1 MSFLSIDEVVIHVVD
16 IEASAKFYI
25 GAFDLHMLA
34 NEVDSVLLGV
44 LNSPTGKIRL
54 REVRARE
61 GVAPQVWDLGS
72 RLLGMYSRDL
82 ASTLKRIEEAGGKP
96 RPLVSYPYGGGEMRE
111 AIALG
116 SDHVWWTLPE
126 VGIEG
131 PRQPSPALEQRSTR
145 QHGELHTVV
154 LVVEDVD
161 QAINFFRDA
170 GGMTLLFDGVMQG
183 EIFEEMIGFPAGASL
198 RIAFLAGPDK
208 APARIEFM
216 SFEGVERTENL
227 KENIGIRRIVM
238 NTTDL
243 VATLSKFVELE
254 CRIISE
260 NVIEGPAGIEV
271 ELREVKP

>member
-1 MSFLSIDEVVIHVVD
+1 MTFLSIDEVVIHVVD

-25 GAFDLHMLA
+25 GAFDLQMLV
-34 NEVDSVLLGV
+34 NDGDSILLGV
-44 LNSPTGKIRL
+44 LNSPSGKIRL

-61 GVAPQVWDLGS
+61 GAAPQVWDLGP
-72 RLLGMYSRDL
+72 RLLGLYSRDL
-82 ASTLKRIEEAGGKP
+82 TSTLKRIEDAGGKP

-126 VGIEG
+126 VGADG
-131 PRQPSPALEQRSTR
+131 PRQPSLALDQNPAR

-183 EIFEEMIGFPAGASL
+183 EVFEEMIGFPSGASL

-208 APARIEFM
+208 APARIEIM
-216 SFEGVERTENL
+216 SFEGVERSENL
-227 KENIGIRRIVM
+227 KENVGIRRIVM
-238 NTTDL
+238 NTSDL
-243 VATLSKFVELE
+243 EATLAKFIELE

-260 NVIEGPAGIEV
+260 NVIDGPVGIEV
-271 ELREVKP
+271 ELREVKQ

>member
-1 MSFLSIDEVVIHVVD
+1 MTFLSIDEVVIHVVD

-25 GAFDLHMLA
+25 GAFDLQMLV
-34 NEVDSVLLGV
+34 NDGDSVLLGV
-44 LNSPTGKIRL
+44 LNSPSGKIRL

-61 GVAPQVWDLGS
+61 GVAPQVWDLGP
-72 RLLGMYSRDL
+72 RLLGLYSRDL
-82 ASTLKRIEEAGGKP
+82 TSTLKRIEEAGGKP

-126 VGIEG
+126 VGGDG
-131 PRQPSPALEQRSTR
+131 PRQPSPALEQSSAR

-161 QAINFFRDA
+161 QAINFFRDI
-170 GGMTLLFDGVMQG
+170 GGMTMLFDGVMQG
-183 EIFEEMIGFPAGASL
+183 EVFEEMIGFPSGASL
-198 RIAFLAGPDK
+198 RIAFLVGPDR

-216 SFEGVERTENL
+216 SFEGVERSESRKT
-227 KENIGIRRIVM
+227 NIGIRRIVM
-238 NTTDL
+238 NTSHL
-243 VATLSKFVELE
+243 AETLGKFIELE
-254 CRIISE
+254 YRIISE

-271 ELREVKP
+271 ELREVK

>member
-1 MSFLSIDEVVIHVVD
+1 MSFLSIDEVVVHVVD

-34 NEVDSVLLGV
+34 NESDSILLGV
-44 LNSPTGKIRL
+44 LNSPSGKIRL

-61 GVAPQVWDLGS
+61 GIAPQVWDLGP

-82 ASTLKRIEEAGGKP
+82 TSTLKRIEEAGGKP

-126 VGIEG
+126 VGSDG
-131 PRQPSPALEQRSTR
+131 PRQPAPALEQNSTR

-154 LVVEDVD
+154 VVVEDVD
-161 QAINFFRDA
+161 QAIAFFRDA

-183 EIFEEMIGFPAGASL
+183 EVFEEMIGFPSGASL

-208 APARIEFM
+208 APARVEIM
-216 SFEGVERTENL
+216 SFDGVDRSENI

-238 NTTDL
+238 NTSNL
-243 VATLSKFVELE
+243 AETLAKFVELE

-271 ELREVKP
+271 ELRESG

>member
-1 MSFLSIDEVVIHVVD
+1 MTFLSIDEVVIHVVD

-25 GAFDLHMLA
+25 GAFDLQMLV
-34 NEVDSVLLGV
+34 NDGDSILLGV
-44 LNSPTGKIRL
+44 LNSPSGKIRL

-61 GVAPQVWDLGS
+61 GVAPQVWDLGP
-72 RLLGMYSRDL
+72 RLLGLYSRDL
-82 ASTLKRIEEAGGKP
+82 TSTLKRIEEAGGKP

-126 VGIEG
+126 VGADG
-131 PRQPSPALEQRSTR
+131 PRQPSPALEQNPAR

-170 GGMTLLFDGVMQG
+170 GGMTLLFDGVMQD
-183 EIFEEMIGFPAGASL
+183 EVFEEMIGFPSGASL

-208 APARIEFM
+208 APARIEIM
-216 SFEGVERTENL
+216 SFEGVERSENL
-227 KENIGIRRIVM
+227 KENVGIRRIVM
-238 NTTDL
+238 NTSDL
-243 VATLSKFVELE
+243 EATLAKLIELE
-254 CRIISE
+254 CRIISDH
-260 NVIEGPAGIEV
+260 VIDGPAGIEV
-271 ELREVKP
+271 ELREVKQ

>member
-1 MSFLSIDEVVIHVVD
+1 MTFLSIDEVVIHVVD

-25 GAFDLHMLA
+25 GAFDLQMLV
-34 NEVDSVLLGV
+34 NDGDSILLGV
-44 LNSPTGKIRL
+44 LNSPSGKIRL

-61 GVAPQVWDLGS
+61 GVAPQVWDLGP
-72 RLLGMYSRDL
+72 RLLGLYSRDL
-82 ASTLKRIEEAGGKP
+82 TSTLKRIEDAGGKP

-126 VGIEG
+126 VGADG
-131 PRQPSPALEQRSTR
+131 PRQPSLALDQNPAR

-183 EIFEEMIGFPAGASL
+183 EVFEEMIGFPSGASL

-216 SFEGVERTENL
+216 SFEGVERSENL
-227 KENIGIRRIVM
+227 KENVGIRRIVM
-238 NTTDL
+238 NTSDL
-243 VATLSKFVELE
+243 EATLAKFTELE

-260 NVIEGPAGIEV
+260 NVIDGPAGIEV
-271 ELREVKP
+271 ELREVKQ

>member
-1 MSFLSIDEVVIHVVD
+1 MTFLSIDEVVIHVVD

-25 GAFDLHMLA
+25 GAFDLQMLV
-34 NEVDSVLLGV
+34 NDGDSILLGV
-44 LNSPTGKIRL
+44 LNSPSGKIRL

-61 GVAPQVWDLGS
+61 GVAPQVWDLGP
-72 RLLGMYSRDL
+72 RLLGLYSRDL
-82 ASTLKRIEEAGGKP
+82 TSTLKRIEEAGGKP
-96 RPLVSYPYGGGEMRE
+96 RPLVSYPFGGGEMRE

-126 VGIEG
+126 VGADG
-131 PRQPSPALEQRSTR
+131 PRQPSPALEQNPAR

-183 EIFEEMIGFPAGASL
+183 EVFEEMIGFPSGASL

-208 APARIEFM
+208 APARIEIM
-216 SFEGVERTENL
+216 SFEGVERSENL
-227 KENIGIRRIVM
+227 KENVGIRRIVM
-238 NTTDL
+238 NTSDL
-243 VATLSKFVELE
+243 EATLAKFIELE

-260 NVIEGPAGIEV
+260 NVIDGPAGIEV
-271 ELREVKP
+271 ELREVKQ

>member
-1 MSFLSIDEVVIHVVD
+1 MTFLSIDEVVIHVVD

-25 GAFDLHMLA
+25 GAFDLQMLV
-34 NEVDSVLLGV
+34 NDGDSILLGV
-44 LNSPTGKIRL
+44 LNSPSGKIRL

-61 GVAPQVWDLGS
+61 GVAPQVWDLGP
-72 RLLGMYSRDL
+72 RLLGLYSRDL
-82 ASTLKRIEEAGGKP
+82 TSTLKRIEEAGGKP

-126 VGIEG
+126 VGADG
-131 PRQPSPALEQRSTR
+131 PRQPSPALEQNPAR

-183 EIFEEMIGFPAGASL
+183 EVFEEMIGFPSGASL
-198 RIAFLAGPDK
+198 RIAFLAGHDK
-208 APARIEFM
+208 APARIEIM
-216 SFEGVERTENL
+216 SFEGVERSENL
-227 KENIGIRRIVM
+227 KENVGIRRIVM
-238 NTTDL
+238 NTSDL
-243 VATLSKFVELE
+243 EATLAKFIELE

-260 NVIEGPAGIEV
+260 NVIDGPAGIEV
-271 ELREVKP
+271 ELREVKQ

>member
-1 MSFLSIDEVVIHVVD
+1 MTFLSIDEVVIHVVD

-25 GAFDLHMLA
+25 GAFDLQMLV
-34 NEVDSVLLGV
+34 NDGDSILLGV
-44 LNSPTGKIRL
+44 LNSPSGKIRL

-61 GVAPQVWDLGS
+61 GVAPQVWDLGP
-72 RLLGMYSRDL
+72 RLLGLYSRDL
-82 ASTLKRIEEAGGKP
+82 TSTLKRIEEAGGKP

-126 VGIEG
+126 VGADG
-131 PRQPSPALEQRSTR
+131 PRQPSPALEQNPAR

-183 EIFEEMIGFPAGASL
+183 EVFEEMIGFPSGASL

-208 APARIEFM
+208 APARIEIM
-216 SFEGVERTENL
+216 SFEGVERSENL
-227 KENIGIRRIVM
+227 KENVGIRRIVM
-238 NTTDL
+238 NTSDL
-243 VATLSKFVELE
+243 EATLAKLIELE

-260 NVIEGPAGIEV
+260 NVIDGPAGIEV
-271 ELREVKP
+271 ELREVKQ